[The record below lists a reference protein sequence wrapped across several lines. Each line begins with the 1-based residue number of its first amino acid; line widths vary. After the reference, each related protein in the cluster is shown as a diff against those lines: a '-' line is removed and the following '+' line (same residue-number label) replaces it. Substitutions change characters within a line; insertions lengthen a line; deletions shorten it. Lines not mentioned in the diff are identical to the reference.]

1 MLIKKLIV
9 LIIASLNLVFTA
21 PLEAKLNWQSPET
34 WKSYYPYVT
43 FVNKTKYDLEL
54 AIVSN
59 NSETEW
65 QPIAKDETLPLVF
78 TPGFKELRAKLP
90 VEGTLHLNPM
100 QEKWLYDF
108 TKNIMPDLEMVYQT
122 LQKNPY
128 ASAKLVV
135 VIKENNNPF
144 KIDKACTLKYRLPDL
159 TIVVHTEF
167 VNTQK
172 TAMYKVAK
180 TINSSTR

>member
-1 MLIKKLIV
+1 MV
-9 LIIASLNLVFTA
+9 LITSSLC
-21 PLEAKLNWQSPET
+21 AKLNWQSPET

-43 FVNKTKYDLEL
+43 FVNQTNYDLEL
-54 AIVSN
+54 AIVSS

-65 QPIAKDETLPLVF
+65 QPIAKNETLPLVF

-90 VEGTLHLNPM
+90 SQATLHLNPM
-100 QEKWLYDF
+100 QEKWMYDF
-108 TKNIMPDLEMVYQT
+108 TKNIIPDLEMVYQT

-144 KIDKACTLKYRLPDL
+144 KTDKASALKYRLPDL

-172 TAMYKVAK
+172 TALYKVTK
-180 TINSSTR
+180 TINSSVVRENK